1 MIRESAAAGADATSS
16 RPTVL
21 LICGSVRVGSVNGA
35 VLHTAA
41 ELLPAPFV
49 GVMYPGL
56 GELPLFNPD
65 LDRDPLPEP
74 VVALRAAIA
83 GASALLISTPE
94 YAGAMPGA
102 LKNLLEW
109 TVGGVEIGGKPTGWL
124 NPSTGPTGAA
134 GTYESLGIVLRYT
147 DAAVIEAACVA
158 VPVPRA
164 LVVSERIADQG
175 VRERIAACVAQL
187 TAVYVTATAR

>member
-1 MIRESAAAGADATSS
+1 MTAGDSAEPTG
-16 RPTVL
+16 RTVL
-21 LICGSVRVGSVNGA
+21 LICGSVRVGSVNAA
-35 VLHTAA
+35 VLRTAA

-49 GVMYPGL
+49 GVMYAGL
-56 GELPLFNPD
+56 AGLPLFNPD
-65 LDRDPLPEP
+65 LDRDPLPDA

-83 GASALLISTPE
+83 GAAALLLSTPE

-134 GTYESLGIVLRYT
+134 GTYESLGVVLRYT
-147 DAAVIEAACVA
+147 DAAVIPEACVA

-164 LVVSERIADQG
+164 LVVDERIADEA
-175 VRERIAACVAQL
+175 VRERIAACVGPL
-187 TAVYVTATAR
+187 ITAACAAVV

>member
-1 MIRESAAAGADATSS
+1 MTAGGSADPTG
-16 RPTVL
+16 RTVL
-21 LICGSVRVGSVNGA
+21 LICGSVRVGSVNAA
-35 VLHTAA
+35 VLRTAA

-56 GELPLFNPD
+56 AELPLFNPD

-83 GASALLISTPE
+83 DAAALLISTPE

-109 TVGGVEIGGKPTGWL
+109 TVGSVEIGGKPTGWL
-124 NPSTGPTGAA
+124 NPSTGPTGAV

-164 LVVSERIADQG
+164 LVVGERIADEA
-175 VRERIAACVAQL
+175 VRARIAVCVVPLAAAACRDVE
-187 TAVYVTATAR
+187 